1 MAQSIRQRNLFAAE
15 DFRIVYDSF
24 KQANFKAYDYDTIRG
39 AMVDYIQTNYPENFN
54 DWIQSSEFVA
64 LVELMAFLGHSLAFR
79 VDLASRENFLSTA
92 ERRASILRISDFLG
106 YSAARS
112 VPAKGLLKI
121 QSIKTNQPLFD
132 VAGNTLRNAEVQF
145 VDEQNP
151 NSYQNFLLILNEVLY
166 STNKFGRPTSSSRI
180 DGIQTETYAANMA
193 DNQDVVFKFRAL
205 VNGTHQTFEMHSNY
219 IDQADNILR
228 ESTPTPNS
236 NFQFVYKNDQQ
247 GIASPDTGFF
257 VGFKQG
263 TLQYSDFNA
272 DKAISN
278 LTIDV
283 GAQRVNNSDV
293 WVQNVDTDG
302 SVIKNWTKVDS
313 TFGTSAM
320 FNSITNK
327 NRDLYSVTTLDN
339 DNIAVK
345 FGDGVYAD
353 IPRGIVRTWYR
364 TGLNETYTLNPE
376 DVATVSFSFDYIGRD
391 GNTYTVG
398 FKVRLEDTVS
408 TASSRETVKTIKEN
422 AGRVFETQDRM
433 ITAEDYS
440 VFPLTASENI
450 RKLKSINRTH
460 SGHSRFID
468 INDPTAQYQTV
479 NTIVDDGYIYSEN
492 TLDRIAIS
500 LPTDLSE
507 TILFRKY
514 IKDIIKNP
522 EVINLFYKEYEPI
535 DVFSSNI
542 NQVYKWQ
549 QETASNNTST
559 GFFTQANIIQRIGPS
574 MFTNTRHIQV
584 GSIIEFEDSS
594 GNTMWSRVTDVFQ
607 DGLGVDND
615 SGQPSG
621 RNTNGRGA
629 VTLSNIVPNNV
640 SVKRIFPGYNT
651 NFSDTEIDKIITEL
665 SNKTSFGLRFDSV
678 NGQWKIV
685 KGANLPDDE
694 LNGPQYF
701 DLETAGAGGTL
712 PDQSWII
719 RIDYS
724 ADKWTILTRRF
735 RLVFGSEK
743 EIRFYNQNNKIKFN
757 EETNK
762 PDRDTIL
769 IYGINTKA
777 ESNEMLGRDIPFYIY
792 KYYATSD
799 GYTNDKVVIL
809 TMSNVN
815 NDLYPENPMAFK
827 ELTEIP
833 NDNPFIPPTYSYIAI
848 HSDPANPEH
857 VGDNCVKYSPS
868 IYYPED
874 DVISE
879 DEVEY
884 AEGRSDLVFLWKR
897 IADHNQRIDPSI
909 SNVIDIF
916 VLTNNYDTLYRDWL
930 ANDRD
935 ENNEPLAPTTE
946 ELDTQ
951 FANIDHKR
959 SVSDSLIYRS
969 AEYKPLFGD
978 TADTELQAKFRVV
991 KVRGTTLTDSEIQSK
1006 VAEAVEEFFNVD
1018 NWDFGE
1024 TFYFTEL
1031 STHIHNRLAGII
1043 SSVVIVP
1050 LQENSVFGNLFQ
1062 ITPETHEIFIPDVT
1076 ATNIEIVDNLT
1087 AANLRTA

>member
-15 DFRIVYDSF
+15 DFRVVYDSF

-79 VDLASRENFLSTA
+79 IDLASRENYLSTA
-92 ERRASILRISDFLG
+92 ERRASVLRIADFLG
-106 YSAARS
+106 YSASRS
-112 VPAKGLLKI
+112 VPAKGLMKLH
-121 QSIKTNQPLFD
+121 SIKTNQPLFD
-132 VAGNTLRNAEVQF
+132 VSGKTLRNAEVQF

-151 NSYQNFLLILNEVLY
+151 NSYQNFLIIMNEILY
-166 STNKFGRPTSSSRI
+166 STNKFGRPTASARI
-180 DGIQTETYAANMA
+180 DGIQTETYAANVA
-193 DNQDVVFKFRAL
+193 ENQDVVFKFRAQ
-205 VNGTHQTFEMHSNY
+205 VNGTQQTFEMHSSY
-219 IDQADNILR
+219 IDNEDTILR
-228 ESTPTPNS
+228 ESIPEPNS

-272 DKAISN
+272 NNAISN

-302 SVIKNWTKVDS
+302 SILKNWTKVDS

-320 FNSITNK
+320 FNSIINK
-327 NRDLYSVTTLDN
+327 NRDLFSVTTLDN
-339 DNIAVK
+339 DNIAIK

-353 IPRGIVRTWYR
+353 VPRGIIRTWYR
-364 TGLNETYTLNPE
+364 TGLNESYTLNPE
-376 DVATVSFSFDYIGRD
+376 DVATIAFSFDYIGRD
-391 GNTYTVG
+391 GNTYTAG
-398 FKVRLEDTVS
+398 FKAKLEEPVS
-408 TASSRETVKTIKEN
+408 TASSRETVKSIKEQ
-422 AGRVFETQDRM
+422 AGRVFAAQDRM

-460 SGHSRFID
+460 SGHSRFYD

-479 NTIVDDGYIYSEN
+479 HMIADDGYIYSEN
-492 TLDRIAIS
+492 TLDRVAIT
-500 LPTDLSE
+500 LPTNLSE
-507 TILFRKY
+507 SLLFKKY
-514 IKDIIKNP
+514 IKDLIKNP

-535 DVFSSNI
+535 DVSSTNT
-542 NQVYKWQ
+542 NRVYKWQ

-559 GFFTQANIIQRIGPS
+559 GFFTQANVIQRIGPS
-574 MFTNTRHIQV
+574 MVTSTKYIQV
-584 GSIIEFEDSS
+584 GSMIEFEDSN

-615 SGQPSG
+615 TGQPSG

-629 VTLSNIVPNNV
+629 VTLSSIVPNNV

-651 NFSDTEIDKIITEL
+651 VFSEAETNNIVTQLQSKNT
-665 SNKTSFGLRFDSV
+665 FGLRFDAL
-678 NGQWKIV
+678 NGSWKII
-685 KGANLPDDE
+685 KGSNLPHE
-694 LNGPQYF
+694 EYNAPSYF
-701 DLETAGAGGTL
+701 DLETAGSAQ
-712 PDQSWII
+712 DQSWII
-719 RIDYS
+719 RIEYS

-735 RLVFGSEK
+735 RIVFGSQN
-743 EIRFYNQNNKIKFN
+743 EIRFYNQNSRIKFN

-762 PDRDTIL
+762 PDRDTIV
-769 IYGINTKA
+769 IHKINTKA
-777 ESNEMLGRDIPFYIY
+777 NSVDMLGKDIHFYLY

-799 GYTNDKVVIL
+799 GYTNDKLMIL

-815 NDLYPENPMAFK
+815 NDLYPDNPLAFK
-827 ELTEIP
+827 DLTEIP
-833 NDNPFIPPTYSYIAI
+833 PAAPGEDATYSYIGI
-848 HSDPANPEH
+848 ENQVDHY
-857 VGDNCVKYSPS
+857 GRNCMTYVPD
-868 IYYPED
+868 IYTGPGSTPGEGQQF
-874 DVISE
+874 V
-879 DEVEY
+879 
-884 AEGRSDLVFLWKR
+884 EGRSDLIFQWKR

-916 VLTNNYDTLYRDWL
+916 VLTNNYDTLYREWL

-935 ENNEPLAPTTE
+935 ENTEPLAPTTE
-946 ELDTQ
+946 ELKTQ
-951 FANIDHKR
+951 FASIDHKR
-959 SVSDSLIYRS
+959 SISDSIIYRS
-969 AEYKPLFGD
+969 AAYKPLFGD

-991 KVRGTTLTDSEIQSK
+991 KIRGTTLTDSEIQSR
-1006 VAEAVEEFFNVD
+1006 VAEAVDEYFNVD

-1031 STHIHNRLAGII
+1031 STHIHNKLVGII

-1062 ITPETHEIFIPDVT
+1062 VTPETHEIFIPDVT
-1076 ATNIEIVDNLT
+1076 AVNIEIVDNLT
-1087 AANLRTA
+1087 ATNLRLA

>member
-1 MAQSIRQRNLFAAE
+1 MAQSTRQRNLFAAE
-15 DFRIVYDSF
+15 DFRVVYDSF

-92 ERRASILRISDFLG
+92 ERRSSILRIADFLG
-106 YSAARS
+106 YSASRS

-121 QSIKTNQPLFD
+121 QSIKTNQPLYD

-166 STNKFGRPTSSSRI
+166 STNKFGRPTARSRI
-180 DGIQTETYAANMA
+180 DGVQTETYAANMA
-193 DNQDVVFKFRAL
+193 NNQDVVFKFRAL
-205 VNGTHQTFEMHSNY
+205 VNGTHQSFEMHSNY
-219 IDQADNILR
+219 IDHEDNILR
-228 ESTPTPNS
+228 ESTPIPNS

-247 GIASPDTGFF
+247 GITSPNTGFF

-272 DKAISN
+272 DNAISN

-302 SVIKNWTKVDS
+302 SVLKNWTKVDS

-320 FNSITNK
+320 FNSIVNK

-339 DNIAVK
+339 DNIAIK

-353 IPRGIVRTWYR
+353 VPRGIVRTWYR

-376 DVATVSFSFDYIGRD
+376 DVASVSFGFDYIGRD

-398 FKVRLEDTVS
+398 FKVRLEETVS
-408 TASSRETVKTIKEN
+408 TASSRESVKTIKEQ
-422 AGRVFETQDRM
+422 AGRVFAAQDRM

-479 NTIVDDGYIYSEN
+479 NMIADDGYIYSEN
-492 TLDRIAIS
+492 TLDRIAIT

-507 TILFRKY
+507 TLIFRKY
-514 IKDIIKNP
+514 IKDIVKNP

-535 DVFSSNI
+535 DAYSTNV

-559 GFFTQANIIQRIGPS
+559 GYFTQANVIQRVGPS
-574 MFTNTRHIQV
+574 MVTKTKYIQV
-584 GSIIEFEDSS
+584 GSMIEFEDSN
-594 GNTMWSRVTDVFQ
+594 GNTMWSRVTDVYQ

-629 VTLSNIVPNNV
+629 ITLSNIVPNNV
-640 SVKRIFPGYNT
+640 SVKRIFSGYNT
-651 NFSDTEIDKIITEL
+651 VFSDAETTAIIEQL
-665 SNKTSFGLRFDSV
+665 QNKNSFGLRFDAINST
-678 NGQWKIV
+678 WKII
-685 KGANLPDDE
+685 KGSNLPHDE
-694 LNGPQYF
+694 YNATSYF
-701 DLETAGAGGTL
+701 DLETAGTEQ
-712 PDQSWII
+712 DQSWII
-719 RIDYS
+719 RIEYS

-735 RLVFGSEK
+735 RLVFGSQK
-743 EIRFYNQNNKIKFN
+743 EIRFYNQNSGLKFN

-762 PDRDTIL
+762 PDRDTI
-769 IYGINTKA
+769 IIHRINTKA
-777 ESNEMLGRDIPFYIY
+777 ESNESLGKDIEFYLY
-792 KYYATSD
+792 KYYTTSD
-799 GYTNDKVVIL
+799 GYTDDKVMIL
-809 TMSNVN
+809 TMSNIN
-815 NDLYPENPMAFK
+815 NELYPDNPMAFK

-833 NDNPFIPPTYSYIAI
+833 NDNPFLPPTYSYIGI
-848 HSDPANPEH
+848 ESDVDHYGNSCMVYNPDIYTG
-857 VGDNCVKYSPS
+857 GDATP
-868 IYYPED
+868 
-874 DVISE
+874 
-879 DEVEY
+879 DEGQQFV
-884 AEGRSDLVFLWKR
+884 EGRSDLIFRWKR

-909 SNVIDIF
+909 SNVIDIY
-916 VLTNNYDTLYRDWL
+916 VLTNNYDTLYRNWL

-935 ENNEPLAPTTE
+935 ENTKPLAPTTE
-946 ELDTQ
+946 QLKTQ

-969 AEYKPLFGD
+969 AAYKPLFGD

-991 KVRGTTLTDSEIQSK
+991 KIRGTTLTDSEIQSK
-1006 VAEAVEEFFNVD
+1006 VSEAVEEFFNVD